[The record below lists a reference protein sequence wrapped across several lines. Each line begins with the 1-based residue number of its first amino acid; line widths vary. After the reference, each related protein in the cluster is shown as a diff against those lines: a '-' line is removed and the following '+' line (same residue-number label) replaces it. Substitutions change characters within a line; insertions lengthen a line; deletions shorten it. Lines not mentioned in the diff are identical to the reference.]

1 MKAWTLFSPS
11 GELGRPCSYC
21 QLWDPFPL
29 PLPCVSSA
37 PPFFACISYMSHF
50 SFCSSGGDDHSELGR
65 AVFSSGRFCTEPH
78 GCFSLSLS
86 LSLLLQSSG
95 MLWRLPAQ
103 AHSSPDYLHP
113 KEARIQ
119 EVPVHPVFVPFSPST
134 WVSFSSPNLFPAP
147 SRQESLWCRGDCSCL
162 IRFGLFFLSNEL
174 CYRSTL
180 HFTMRSDFWGKK
192 CKSWSSSTTL
202 CLVCFIVLI

>member
-29 PLPCVSSA
+29 SLPCVSSA

-86 LSLLLQSSG
+86 LCPCCCRALECCEDSLPRHTPLRIISIPRKLESKRYQFILSLCPSVLALEFPSPPQTFSLL
-95 MLWRLPAQ
+95 P
-103 AHSSPDYLHP
+103 PDR
-113 KEARIQ
+113 KAFDAVEIA
-119 EVPVHPVFVPFSPST
+119 
-134 WVSFSSPNLFPAP
+134 AA
-147 SRQESLWCRGDCSCL
+147 
-162 IRFGLFFLSNEL
+162 
-174 CYRSTL
+174 
-180 HFTMRSDFWGKK
+180 
-192 CKSWSSSTTL
+192 
-202 CLVCFIVLI
+202 